1 MRPVVSALAVGA
13 ALAATGAVHAAL
25 GRDAQARAITALSS
39 PAPLEP
45 MTAIGLDVIP
55 SDLVATRTDVWATVG
70 VDGVIRVDSRSGRI
84 VARIPTGGTVIAA
97 LADGHVWAVD
107 VADDRLLE
115 IDSRHDRVGRQ
126 TRVDGLPI
134 GAAATSGRL
143 WVIAQ
148 EHGSV
153 TVVDARSLRSVAV
166 LQFAAAELV
175 PAAIVAA
182 GRGIWLI
189 TNWGRK
195 VSMID
200 PKTLEVVADVATPS
214 VDSLAA
220 SAGLIW
226 ARRSAEGPAGLVRID
241 PRRLRAH
248 VVEPAGAA
256 PITALVGGESLYV
269 AVPGAILQLDSRTGE
284 TIKRTRV
291 SRRYRL
297 TALAPVGQDLW
308 AADDTSGALLRFRL
322 PDTRRAAGR

>member
-13 ALAATGAVHAAL
+13 ALVATGAVHVAL
-25 GRDAQARAITALSS
+25 GRDARAQATIADSS
-39 PAPLEP
+39 PAWLEP
-45 MTAIGLDVIP
+45 VTAIGLEVIP

-70 VDGVIRVDSRSGRI
+70 IGGVIRVDSRSGRI
-84 VARIPTGGTVIAA
+84 VARIPTGGAVIAA
-97 LADGHVWAVD
+97 LAQGHVWVVD

-115 IDSRHDRVGRQ
+115 IDSRHDRVGRE
-126 TRVDGLPI
+126 TRVDGLPM

-166 LQFAAAELV
+166 LRFAAAELV

-182 GRGIWLI
+182 GRGVWLI
-189 TNWGRK
+189 TNWGRE

-200 PKTLEVVADVATPS
+200 PKTLEIVAHVATPS

-241 PRRLRAH
+241 PRRFRAH

-256 PITALVGGESLYV
+256 PITALVGGKSL
-269 AVPGAILQLDSRTGE
+269 
-284 TIKRTRV
+284 
-291 SRRYRL
+291 
-297 TALAPVGQDLW
+297 
-308 AADDTSGALLRFRL
+308 
-322 PDTRRAAGR
+322 